1 MTGLP
6 GGSDAACRPE
16 HPVLLRRS
24 LEGIGL
30 GASAVADYL
39 DLRRVAEGL
48 LDTGRVPEQARR
60 TWIVPGRIEVL
71 GKHVDYAGGRSLL
84 CAVERGLV
92 IVARP
97 RTDRQLVLHDA
108 RRGDVLT
115 LPFDGSARHL
125 PSWSVYPRTVLH
137 RLLRNFG
144 EAVGGADIAIASNLP
159 SAAGV
164 SSSSALTVGLSLAVA
179 GVSGLSAHPVWQET
193 FTARTALAGYVGALE
208 NGMDFGALSG
218 ERGVGT
224 LGGAQDQTAILC
236 SSPGALAMF
245 QWAPVTWEQVV
256 PWPETHRFVIGVSGV
271 TASKAAGA
279 KERYNR
285 AARTAHR
292 LVEGWNAQARA
303 SGAPPVRSLREAFVA
318 AAAGET
324 PREVPEPLIASS
336 RAVADAEFTARHLEA
351 RLEQFF
357 DETFVFVPEAAA
369 ALAAGDLAAFG
380 ALVDRSQAGAERALE
395 NQVAETIH
403 LQRFA
408 RELGAEA
415 ASAFGAG
422 FGGSVWAMIPADQ
435 AEEFSA
441 RWRERY
447 VRAHRQAASRA
458 QFFTTAPSH
467 PAFEVAD

>member
-1 MTGLP
+1 M
-6 GGSDAACRPE
+6 SRPDQ
-16 HPVLLRRS
+16 PVLLRRS
-24 LEGIGL
+24 LEGVGL

-39 DLRRVAEGL
+39 DLRQVAEGL
-48 LDTGRVPEQARR
+48 LDAGAVPGHDRR

-84 CAVERGLV
+84 CAVDCGIV
-92 IVARP
+92 VVARP

-108 RRGDVLT
+108 RRGDVVT
-115 LPFDGSARHL
+115 LPFEGTGRGL

-144 EAVGGADIAIASNLP
+144 EAVGGADIALASNLP

-164 SSSSALTVGLSLAVA
+164 SSSSALTVGLTLAIA
-179 GVSGLSAHPVWQET
+179 GVSGLTAHPAWQAT
-193 FTARTALAGYVGALE
+193 FTERTALAGYVGSLE
-208 NGMDFGALSG
+208 NGTDFGALTG
-218 ERGVGT
+218 EKGVGT

-236 SSPGALAMF
+236 SSPGTLAMF
-245 QWAPVTWEQVV
+245 QWAPVTYEQSV
-256 PWPETHRFVIGVSGV
+256 PWPATHRFVIGVSGV

-279 KERYNR
+279 KDRYNR

-292 LVEGWNAQARA
+292 LVDGWNAQARTT
-303 SGAPPVRSLREAFVA
+303 GAPSARTLRDAFMA
-318 AAAGET
+318 AAAGAA
-324 PREVPEPLIASS
+324 PREVPGSLIESAH
-336 RAVADAEFTARHLEA
+336 AVADDEFTARHLEA
-351 RLEQFF
+351 RLGQFF
-357 DETFVFVPEAAA
+357 DETFVFVPGAAA

-422 FGGSVWAMIPADQ
+422 FGGSVWAMIPANH
-435 AEEFSA
+435 AEEFAA
-441 RWRERY
+441 RWRDRY
-447 VRAHRQAASRA
+447 VRAHRQSASRA

>member
-1 MTGLP
+1 MTG
-6 GGSDAACRPE
+6 GGPQTSPE

-24 LEGIGL
+24 LEAVGL
-30 GASAVADYL
+30 RASAVADYL
-39 DLRRVAEGL
+39 DLRRIAEGL
-48 LDTGRVPEQARR
+48 LDTGQVPEQERR

-84 CAVERGLV
+84 CAVEHGIV
-92 IVARP
+92 VVARP

-115 LPFDGSARHL
+115 LPFDGNARHL
-125 PSWSVYPRTVLH
+125 PAWSVYPRTVLH

-144 EAVGGADIAIASNLP
+144 DAVGGADIALASNLP

-164 SSSSALTVGLSLAVA
+164 SSSSALTVGLTLAVA
-179 GVSGLSAHPVWQET
+179 GVSGLSAHPTWLAT
-193 FTARTALAGYVGALE
+193 LTDRTALAGYVGALE
-208 NGMDFGALSG
+208 NGMDFAGLSG
-218 ERGVGT
+218 EKGVGT

-236 SSPGALAMF
+236 SSPGALSMF
-245 QWAPVTWEQVV
+245 RWAPVTFEQTV
-256 PWPETHRFVIGVSGV
+256 PWPATHRFVIGVSGV

-279 KERYNR
+279 RERYNR

-292 LVEGWNAQARA
+292 LVDGWNAHARA
-303 SGAPPVRSLREAFVA
+303 AGGSLVHTLREAFVA
-318 AAAGET
+318 AADGAL
-324 PREVPEPLIASS
+324 PREVPLPLLESS
-336 RAVADAEFTARHLEA
+336 RAVADDEFTTRHLEA
-351 RLEQFF
+351 RLGQFF
-357 DETFVFVPEAAA
+357 DETFVFVPQAAA
-369 ALAAGDLAAFG
+369 ALAAGDLGTFG

-395 NQVAETIH
+395 NQIAETIH

-422 FGGSVWAMIPADQ
+422 FGGSVWAMVPADH
-435 AEEFSA
+435 AEEFAA

-447 VRAHRQAASRA
+447 VRAHRHSASRA
-458 QFFTTAPSH
+458 QFLTTAPSH